1 VRRTSVSALVLLAIA
16 IALPLVVEPY
26 TLDIVG
32 RGLLLGALGL
42 SLNLLVTYGGMPS
55 LGHAAFFGSSAYVAG
70 LLAVN
75 VGVTNLWV
83 ALFVGCLFAAVLGA
97 LFAIASLRTRGVYFL
112 IITLALT
119 AMVWGLAVKWRAVT
133 GGDDGLLGIPSA
145 TLAPLPGS
153 VETSLQQY
161 MLSLGGLAVIALV
174 VLLVVHSPFGRVL
187 VGVRDSES
195 RMSALGYSTWHYR
208 FAAFVISATLA
219 AIPGVLTAFDDRFVS
234 PSTLNVLVSAQAL
247 LVVILGAG
255 TLVGPAVAG
264 TVLVW
269 SEQSLASLT
278 DHWPAVIGALYII
291 VAVVDLPSLSGRL
304 RAARRAMR
312 RSGQLDRPLSEGT
325 P

>member
-1 VRRTSVSALVLLAIA
+1 VRRSSVSAILLAVA
-16 IALPLVVEPY
+16 VALPVVAEPY

-55 LGHAAFFGSSAYVAG
+55 LAHAAFFGSSAYVAG

-75 VGVTNLWV
+75 LGVTNLWV
-83 ALFVGCLFAAVLGA
+83 ALLAGMASAAVLGA
-97 LFAIASLRTRGVYFL
+97 VFALVSLRTRGVYFL

-133 GGDDGLLGIPSA
+133 GGDDGLLGIPRA

-153 VETSLQQY
+153 VETSLHQY
-161 MLSLGGLAVIALV
+161 LLSLGGLVVVALV
-174 VLLVVHSPFGRVL
+174 VLLIVQSPFGRVL
-187 VGVRDSES
+187 VGIRDSES

-208 FAAFVISATLA
+208 FTAFVISATLA
-219 AIPGVLTAFDDRFVS
+219 AVPGVLTAFDDRFVS
-234 PSTLNVLVSAQAL
+234 PSTVNVLVSAQAL

-255 TLVGPAVAG
+255 SLIGPAVAG
-264 TVLVW
+264 AVLVW
-269 SEQSLASLT
+269 TEESLASLT
-278 DHWPAVIGALYII
+278 DHWPAVVGGLYIL
-291 VAVVDLPSLSGRL
+291 VAVVDLSSLGRRL
-304 RAARRAMR
+304 RAWSRAMR
-312 RSGQLDRPLSEGT
+312 VDGLPDDASAPEGT